1 MKGKEPGT
9 VISVLTSKRA
19 EPGAFCSAGALQF
32 AFLARHPSPVT
43 RHSKLPAVSNLTSFA
58 ILIALLPLPVFGGA
72 ACAFE
77 AERVESAYEDKQF
90 RCEVVAMLEAPA
102 SAVEAVL
109 RDYEGYPELDA
120 RILQAR
126 VLDRPTP
133 TTALLETKL
142 RACFGPFCRTVRR
155 VEEVV
160 EAPLALSATTDPTK
174 SDVRFGETQTIIEP
188 VDESRTRIT
197 YRTNIVPG
205 FWVPALGGRRWM
217 LRTMEQATVELFE
230 NVEER
235 AQARGGV

>member
-1 MKGKEPGT
+1 MRR
-9 VISVLTSKRA
+9 L
-19 EPGAFCSAGALQF
+19 
-32 AFLARHPSPVT
+32 
-43 RHSKLPAVSNLTSFA
+43 
-58 ILIALLPLPVFGGA
+58 ILIALLYTLLPLPVLGGA
-72 ACAFE
+72 ACALE
-77 AERVESAYEDKQF
+77 TEQVESAYQDKQF
-90 RCEVVAMLEAPA
+90 RCEVVAMLDAPA

-109 RDYEGYPELDA
+109 RDYEGYPELDG

-155 VEEVV
+155 VEEVF
-160 EAPLALSATTDPTK
+160 ESPLALSATTDPER
-174 SDVRFGETQTIIEP
+174 SDVRFGETQTVIEA
-188 VDESRTRIT
+188 VDDSRTRII
-197 YRTNIVPG
+197 YRTSIVPG

-235 AQARGGV
+235 AQTRAGV